1 MCTIFGPQFTTEQED
16 EILRFFKPLPKRQ
29 SIADREHH
37 GVILLVGFWCGLYI
51 ILVSAASLMSLG
63 PDNPSH
69 DLLHMCT
76 MYFAILS
83 LSLSLSLSPVSV
95 LHYCDFIFAERF
107 FFSIIPGRMFPEELF
122 HVC

>member
-1 MCTIFGPQFTTEQED
+1 
-16 EILRFFKPLPKRQ
+16 LP
-29 SIADREHH
+29 DREHH
-37 GVILLVGFWCGLYI
+37 GVILLVGFWCGLYT
-51 ILVSAASLMSLG
+51 ILVAAASLMSLG

-76 MYFAILS
+76 RFFAI
-83 LSLSLSLSPVSV
+83 LSLSPVSV